1 MRIRTPSIGLVLLTL
16 IVVPVFYIS
25 IAASVDMPYE
35 ALGVTFSQ
43 ALDKAITTPF
53 ASVVK
58 DDYARGFLWFV
69 PFAISICLAFIC
81 LQKRRASNYVLI
93 AGVLVPAVLCPFSP
107 IVGVTLPLYLV
118 SPQDGE
124 TWGEAWPAISAIGFW
139 IFSAFLLGI
148 YRWRTWNAASAE
160 IQAG

>member
-1 MRIRTPSIGLVLLTL
+1 MRLPSIGLALLTL
-16 IVVPVFYIS
+16 IVVPVFYVS
-25 IAASVDMPYE
+25 IAASVAMPYE

-43 ALDKAITTPF
+43 ALDKAIATPF
-53 ASVVK
+53 STVVK
-58 DDYARGFLWFV
+58 DDYAKGFLWFV
-69 PFAISICLAFIC
+69 PFALSICVAFIY

-93 AGVLVPAVLCPFSP
+93 AGVLVPAVLCPFSL

-148 YRWRTWNAASAE
+148 YHWRTRNGAGAE